1 MSNMNITLKIY
12 ISSKGDGSTIFEDTF
27 QAGTFEELV
36 ENSKNVWVNAKND
49 GLIES
54 NNDSYVAT
62 SKAWP
67 SPENIESIIL
77 VNLPNKDEVCILSS
91 SFCVFPDGAMDF
103 FGEPLPYD
111 FPVSGSDVD
120 LDRYGISDLGELD
133 FKPEEYEGRE
143 FVEKL
148 FNFYLKFS

>member
-1 MSNMNITLKIY
+1 MQIKNIAIQMDAIQTIDLTF
-12 ISSKGDGSTIFEDTF
+12 DSTFLLAHEAQQRGYNIFYYNPED
-27 QAGTFEELV
+27 L
-36 ENSKNVWVNAKND
+36 
-49 GLIES
+49 
-54 NNDSYVAT
+54 
-62 SKAWP
+62 
-67 SPENIESIIL
+67 ESIIL

-91 SFCVFPDGAMDF
+91 SFSVFPDGKMDI